1 MNGQKMKGDDHGHMR
16 AIKHLSEINSC
27 LKSGLKLKQIRAGQ
41 KWKQIGVYDFD
52 KNRGMTAEFGN
63 RTVWDEVM
71 GISILYVRKTT

>member
-1 MNGQKMKGDDHGHMR
+1 MKGEDHGKMR
-16 AIKHLSEINSC
+16 ATKHLSEMGWCKN
-27 LKSGLKLKQIRAGQ
+27 SGLNLKQIRAGQ

-71 GISILYVRKTT
+71 GISIVYVRQTT